1 MCVCYWIYVYIRIQ
15 VDSSRYKWPSPQN
28 WRIATTVA
36 GELLICSP
44 ILDKILVKKC
54 IPNVK
59 IICMYFTLFHILYV
73 QSLRPWQTWADWQML
88 RRSCVERVLTFL
100 RTGLHHP
107 VALKLQ
113 AAGTNLGHQVALES
127 NYIKLL
133 HNHYTT
139 SCYLLLPGTTSVIL
153 WHFNRFNRFN
163 RNFDFQPLLVQD
175 LIEALKQ
182 RRGRD
187 MSASEIQLTAQ
198 HGSMVSHCR
207 CR

>member
-1 MCVCYWIYVYIRIQ
+1 
-15 VDSSRYKWPSPQN
+15 
-28 WRIATTVA
+28 
-36 GELLICSP
+36 
-44 ILDKILVKKC
+44 
-54 IPNVK
+54 
-59 IICMYFTLFHILYV
+59 
-73 QSLRPWQTWADWQML
+73 ML

-133 HNHYTT
+133 HNHHTT

-198 HGSMVSHCR
+198 HGCSMVSHGAGRTSRFPKRNGRILGHSLRCKKGLQISDSFWGIKPWKGCR
-207 CR
+207 DHQKFEKNWHAIVAAQRFYHNRGTVKAPPGWFCAPQL

>member
-1 MCVCYWIYVYIRIQ
+1 
-15 VDSSRYKWPSPQN
+15 
-28 WRIATTVA
+28 
-36 GELLICSP
+36 
-44 ILDKILVKKC
+44 
-54 IPNVK
+54 
-59 IICMYFTLFHILYV
+59 
-73 QSLRPWQTWADWQML
+73 ML

-113 AAGTNLGHQVALES
+113 AAGSNLGHQVALES

-133 HNHYTT
+133 HNHHTT

-153 WHFNRFNRFN
+153 WHFNRFN

-198 HGSMVSHCR
+198 HGCSAAAWFRTVGAGRTSRFLTRNGRILGDSLRCKKGSQISDSFWGIKPWKGCR
-207 CR
+207 DHQKLEQSWHAIVTAERFYHNRGTVKAPPGCFCAPQL